1 MTTVRIGTAGMPA
14 DPRVDVIIPTTC
26 TSQRW
31 ESLQRAIASV
41 LSQRNAS
48 VRVTVVVNGD
58 RFDAGRL
65 AELRQRAD
73 LTVHYQRTGS
83 LPLALQTGRT
93 LVQSPFFAFLD
104 DDDEYL
110 EGAVALR
117 LRPLLDDPSLD
128 FAVTA
133 GLKNQGGTDRV
144 ALGRL
149 DAAKINAHPLRS
161 LAVEN
166 WLASCGG
173 LFRSSTI
180 GVEYFDGTTR
190 FYEWTLLAYKLAL
203 ERRMVFID
211 RPTWRVHDSADSLSK
226 SIEYRLAE
234 VQVLREILALGLP
247 SDVHDDLRRR
257 IGAAHHDLSEY
268 ALSCGRRVDAWK
280 HHLMSLRHPGGL
292 RYLSYSRH
300 LVWPA

>member
-1 MTTVRIGTAGMPA
+1 MTTTSPPTTGMA
-14 DPRVDVIIPTTC
+14 AEPRVDVIIPTTC
-26 TSQRW
+26 VSQRW

-41 LSQRNAS
+41 LSQRDAG
-48 VRVTVVVNGD
+48 VRVLVLVNGD
-58 RFDAGRL
+58 RFDADRL
-65 AELRQRAD
+65 AELRRRTD
-73 LTVHYQRTGS
+73 ITVHYQKTGS

-93 LVQSPFFAFLD
+93 LVRSPFFAFLD

-110 EGAVALR
+110 EEALALR
-117 LRPLLDDPSLD
+117 LQPLLDDPSLD
-128 FAVTA
+128 FAVTS
-133 GLKNQGGTDRV
+133 GLKNEGGADRV
-144 ALGRL
+144 AIRRL
-149 DAAKINAHPLRS
+149 DAARINAHPLRS

-173 LFRSSTI
+173 LFRSSRI
-180 GVEYFDGTTR
+180 GVDYFDGVTK

-203 ERRMVFID
+203 DRRMVFID

-226 SIEYRLAE
+226 STEYRLAE
-234 VQVLREILALGLP
+234 VEVLREILALGLP
-247 SDVHDDLRRR
+247 ADVHGELRRR

-268 ALSCGRRVDAWK
+268 ALTCGRRVDAWK
-280 HHLMSLRHPGGL
+280 HHLMSLSHPGGL